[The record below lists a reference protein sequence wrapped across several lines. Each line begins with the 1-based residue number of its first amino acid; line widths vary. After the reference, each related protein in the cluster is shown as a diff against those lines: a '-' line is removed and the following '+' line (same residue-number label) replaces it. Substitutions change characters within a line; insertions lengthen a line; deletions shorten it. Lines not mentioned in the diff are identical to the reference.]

1 MDKGIKDQKITLPAT
16 KPDNELEQEVTTD
29 SQENMKTEEG
39 VTKENLKTDEN
50 NKAENTKGKEPID
63 SAPTNVS
70 FLFLLYFPIFIIILY
85 TDKHVSCV
93 VIRKY

>member
-1 MDKGIKDQKITLPAT
+1 
-16 KPDNELEQEVTTD
+16 
-29 SQENMKTEEG
+29 MKTE
-39 VTKENLKTDEN
+39 N
-50 NKAENTKGKEPID
+50 NEAENTKGKEPTD

-85 TDKHVSCV
+85 TDKLVSCV

>member
-39 VTKENLKTDEN
+39 VTKENMKTEN
-50 NKAENTKGKEPID
+50 NEAENTKGKEPTD

-85 TDKHVSCV
+85 TDKLVSCV